1 MCLPHSDHSVTHTVH
16 TGRHAGCSGASS
28 AVQVGHPL
36 LRRARW
42 AKRLH
47 SRLLAKGNASYERA
61 IAARKRALFGALRGT
76 VVEIGAGP
84 GANLEHFDRGVR
96 YVAVEPNPFSHDY
109 LRERIHALAIDAEL
123 HVGAAERLPL
133 ADESANAVVCSL
145 VLCTVN
151 DVAATLAEVKRVLMP
166 GGLFAFIEH
175 VAAPD
180 GSGTRAL
187 QRAFRAPWKL
197 IGDGCRLDRD
207 TGGAISSAGFSSV
220 EIARWDAPLPAILR
234 PHISGLAVR

>member
-1 MCLPHSDHSVTHTVH
+1 MYLPHSDGSVTDAVH
-16 TGRHAGCSGASS
+16 TDRHTDGSGTSP
-28 AVQVGHPL
+28 AVPVGHPL

-47 SRLLAKGNASYERA
+47 ARLLAKGSASYERA
-61 IAARKRALFGALRGT
+61 IAARKRALFGALSGT
-76 VVEIGAGP
+76 IVEIGAGP
-84 GANLEHFDRGVR
+84 GANLEYFDRGVH
-96 YVAVEPNPFSHDY
+96 YVAVEPNPFSRGY
-109 LRERIHALAIDAEL
+109 LRERTHALGIDAEL
-123 HVGAAERLPL
+123 HGGAAERLPL
-133 ADESANAVVCSL
+133 ADASVDAVVCSL

-166 GGLFAFIEH
+166 GGVFAFIEH
-175 VAAPD
+175 VAAPS

-187 QRAFRAPWKL
+187 QRAFRAPWEL
-197 IGDGCRLDRD
+197 IGDGCRVDRD

-234 PHISGLAVR
+234 PHISGIAVR